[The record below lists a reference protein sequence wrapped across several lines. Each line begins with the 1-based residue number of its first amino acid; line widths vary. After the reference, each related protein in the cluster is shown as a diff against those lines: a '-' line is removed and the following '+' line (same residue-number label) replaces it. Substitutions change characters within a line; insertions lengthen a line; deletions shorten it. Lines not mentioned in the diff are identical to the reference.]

1 MNESAIRNII
11 KNSFLRRIKHS
22 LRYAMFYVKWSKFNK
37 RNDIEPQNIFP
48 IECVQ
53 IGRYSYG
60 ELNVVTFNN
69 KSNLKIGDFVSI
81 AQHVTFLLD
90 VEHYTNYI
98 SSFPFRVKVL
108 DDKNPESYSKGDII
122 VDDDVWI
129 GYGATI
135 LSGVHIGQGAVV
147 AAGAVVTVDVPP
159 YAVVGGVPAKII
171 KYRFNDNLIQKLLMI
186 DYSKLTKQMI
196 KQHIDDL
203 YEPFIDASK
212 FEWMPK
218 KGENKTGL

>member
-69 KSNLKIGDFVSI
+69 ILG
-81 AQHVTFLLD
+81 
-90 VEHYTNYI
+90 I
-98 SSFPFRVKVL
+98 SS
-108 DDKNPESYSKGDII
+108 
-122 VDDDVWI
+122 
-129 GYGATI
+129 
-135 LSGVHIGQGAVV
+135 
-147 AAGAVVTVDVPP
+147 
-159 YAVVGGVPAKII
+159 
-171 KYRFNDNLIQKLLMI
+171 
-186 DYSKLTKQMI
+186 
-196 KQHIDDL
+196 IDDTL
-203 YEPFIDASK
+203 FTPSNE
-212 FEWMPK
+212 
-218 KGENKTGL
+218 L

>member
-108 DDKNPESYSKGDII
+108 NDKNPESYSKGDII

-135 LSGVHIGQGAVV
+135 LSGVHS
-147 AAGAVVTVDVPP
+147 
-159 YAVVGGVPAKII
+159 
-171 KYRFNDNLIQKLLMI
+171 FNDNLIQKLLMI